1 MKNISEIQE
10 LLEEI
15 KDRMAWANEESTRA
29 GNGPDSHPYMRGYYQ
44 GTLKSIKERVTEIEE
59 LINEHS

>member
-1 MKNISEIQE
+1 MRNLSEIQE

-15 KDRMAWANEESTRA
+15 KDCMAWATEESTKA

-44 GTLKSIKERVTEIEE
+44 GTLESIKERVSEIEE

>member
-1 MKNISEIQE
+1 MRNLSEIQE

-15 KDRMAWANEESTRA
+15 KDCMAWATEESTKA
-29 GNGPDSHPYMRGYYQ
+29 GNGPDSLPYMRGYYQ
-44 GTLKSIKERVTEIEE
+44 GTLESIKERVSEIEE

>member
-15 KDRMAWANEESTRA
+15 KDRMTWANEESTRA
-29 GNGPDSHPYMRGYYQ
+29 GNGPDSHPYMRGWYQ
-44 GTLKSIKERVTEIEE
+44 STLESIEERVRKIEE

>member
-29 GNGPDSHPYMRGYYQ
+29 GNGPDSHPYMRGWYQ
-44 GTLKSIKERVTEIEE
+44 STLESIEERVRKIEE

>member
-1 MKNISEIQE
+1 MKNLIEIQQ
-10 LLEEI
+10 LLKEI
-15 KDRMAWANEESTRA
+15 KVCMDWAAEESIRA

-44 GTLKSIKERVTEIEE
+44 GTLKSIEERVTEIEE

>member
-29 GNGPDSHPYMRGYYQ
+29 GNGPDSHPYMRGWYQ
-44 GTLKSIKERVTEIEE
+44 STLESIEERVRKIEE
-59 LINEHS
+59 LINEYS

>member
-15 KDRMAWANEESTRA
+15 KDRMACAKEESIRA
-29 GNGPDSHPYMRGYYQ
+29 GRDLDSHPYMRGYYQ
-44 GTLKSIKERVTEIEE
+44 GTLKSIEERVTEIEE

>member
-29 GNGPDSHPYMRGYYQ
+29 GNGPDSHPYMRGWYQ
-44 GTLKSIKERVTEIEE
+44 STLETIEERVRKIEE

>member
-29 GNGPDSHPYMRGYYQ
+29 GNGPDSYPYMRGWYQ
-44 GTLKSIKERVTEIEE
+44 STLESIEERVRKIEE